1 MTDRDERTVLHAD
14 MDAFFAR
21 VEKLDRPELRGEPV
35 IVGGLGSRGVVS
47 TACYRAREDGVHS
60 AMPMEE
66 ARRRCPDATFLA
78 PRGERYREVAEVVRE
93 VFRGITPTVQPV
105 SLDEAYLDVT
115 GVLHRHPSARDL
127 AETLRSKVRS
137 ATGLTCS
144 VGVAPNKMVAKLA
157 SDRRKPDGLTVVSP
171 ESVVDFL
178 ADLPV
183 EAVPGIGPR
192 ARDHLRASGYG
203 TLGDLQ
209 RAPMAELHEALGD
222 RALVYRRRAEGR
234 DDSPVSD
241 GGSAQSISHE
251 RTFEEDLRD
260 PSVLEDHLFGLAE
273 KVGARLR
280 DQDMEARTVTLK
292 LRRGDFTTVN
302 RQVTRGRP
310 FTSTDRIWT
319 FARRLF
325 RERVELDGRGVR
337 LLGTGVSNL
346 RSAGVQ
352 EELFTGGRER
362 RFERADRVMDR
373 INEEFGSGTLEHG
386 RDLHSTEEDREP

>member
-1 MTDRDERTVLHAD
+1 MTEREERTVLHAD

-66 ARRRCPDATFLA
+66 ARRRCPEATFLA
-78 PRGERYREVAEVVRE
+78 PRGDRYREVAEVVRE
-93 VFRGITPTVQPV
+93 VFQAITPVVQPV

-115 GVLHRHPSARDL
+115 GVLHRHASARDL
-127 AETLRSKVRS
+127 AETLRSAVRS
-137 ATGLTCS
+137 ATRLTCS

-171 ESVVDFL
+171 GSVVDFL

-192 ARDHLRASGYG
+192 ARDHLRTSGYE

-209 RAPMAELHEALGD
+209 RASMEDLHEALGD

-241 GGSAQSISHE
+241 GDSAKSISHE
-251 RTFEEDLRD
+251 RTFEKDLED
-260 PSVLEDHLFGLAE
+260 PSVLEDHLFELAE

-280 DQDMEARTVTLK
+280 DQDLEARTVTLK

-310 FTSTDRIWT
+310 FISTDRIWT

-337 LLGTGVSNL
+337 LLGAGVSNL

-352 EELFTGGRER
+352 EELFTDGRER